1 MTQVHLVL
9 RLQLA
14 LEPKC
19 PIEPQVCVCQD
30 QAPRQVCIV
39 THTIGTH
46 DLRLLSC
53 ARPNAHLIDVPVL
66 SEEALMPVR
75 ACEAAA
81 AHAHLFGYF

>member
-19 PIEPQVCVCQD
+19 PIEPQGCQN

-39 THTIGTH
+39 THHRRTRRKTAELRNASRTINSSTC
-46 DLRLLSC
+46 L
-53 ARPNAHLIDVPVL
+53 V
-66 SEEALMPVR
+66 
-75 ACEAAA
+75 
-81 AHAHLFGYF
+81 

>member
-19 PIEPQVCVCQD
+19 PIEPQGCQN

-39 THTIGTH
+39 THHRRTR
-46 DLRLLSC
+46 LKLLSC
-53 ARPNAHLIDVPVL
+53 ATLHAQSLTVPVL
-66 SEEALMPVR
+66 FEEALMPVW

-81 AHAHLFGYF
+81 APTHLFGYF